1 MICIEKQLNKIS
13 ALSSKELFK
22 YEYLIGEDLGYKPGV
37 VEKVKF
43 EYSQLGEVFNKVLK
57 KDDKVNKAI
66 KYNND
71 FIHNFNKSSVP
82 NFNEI
87 TSIDSK
93 LTLTS
98 IDAVKSQTE
107 GTNQKKI
114 TVKCIIALG

>member
-93 LTLTS
+93 FDTL
-98 IDAVKSQTE
+98 
-107 GTNQKKI
+107 
-114 TVKCIIALG
+114 